1 MGEDAEK
8 KYLSSLDF
16 KIDSGIKNLDILLN
30 KLEEISKQS
39 EEISKKM
46 TKDMQG
52 SLGNIT
58 VSDKASQALQKY
70 QKQIELQAAKTK
82 TIEAQ
87 ANAERE
93 KLAQKSA
100 NKLLEIETKKNA
112 EIQKSQSVT
121 NDKILLDEK
130 RTQNDLLKQTKNG
143 TTSRIAEYAKTF
155 LIYQG
160 FNQLKQAAL
169 DTVDAMKSVEYRM
182 MEISRIMEE
191 GSINVKEYRDSLID
205 LAYEYGRSFDEVSTV
220 TLNLAR
226 AGYNAKDSLALT
238 EQALL
243 ALNTA
248 ELDASQ
254 ATDGLISIMAQWGLD
269 TGTTA
274 EKTENFA
281 AIIDKINKTADN
293 FPISSE
299 GLLEALKR
307 TSQGFNLAGATI
319 DETIALIVA
328 AERASQRGGKVIG
341 TAMANITQQLKA
353 EGRLSLAE
361 SLGLDFYED
370 EAKTTFKS
378 ITDIFAEMS
387 EKMAQLKEEG
397 KESSTEMQSLLEIFT
412 VFRRNIGAGLLSE
425 MEGEDS
431 TYAKALANSL
441 DAIGY
446 SAQENSKYMSTATAA
461 TEQFNASLLKLQ
473 TTLWD
478 NQGEGLFYTLINSAS
493 GAVEAL
499 TFLVDK
505 FGGLPVAIGAATL
518 AFSLFSKNFKSAF
531 GLGIIKQATKD
542 MELFT
547 DYLKGNSEAANK
559 ISDNF
564 KNYTNNL
571 TKTDVTTKGYI
582 KSLIKQNA
590 ATVATTVAT
599 AALQAALSLGLS
611 AAITLVVG
619 LIDGLIH
626 KQENLAK
633 SNQEII
639 DSMAT
644 KIKDYETEADSI
656 DELITRYEELSKSE
670 VRTPEINQELLTIQ
684 KQLVDLLGQ
693 QAEDLDLI
701 NGKYE
706 TQISKIDKIVGKKRE
721 EAVLNAKAALN
732 AAESNFNMGTGGLEG
747 DWFYKMITS
756 SDNASQA
763 VAVLE
768 SHVKRLNDEISNTTD
783 ETKKADKQKE
793 LTAVNNLLEQTRARV
808 DSLAEAQSNLNN
820 LVAEDY
826 LSENITGKIKNLD
839 NYKNAIDNINNM
851 ELLPNFSGTI
861 EEQRELVKQLLV
873 DEYPEFASKLNE
885 LNINKFEENFKNN
898 TDNIKDNIQSIIDKL
913 KGLNSNDIL
922 ALGGESSTY
931 EQKQLYK
938 ELEKYAEEYGLS
950 ITSLINKLVE
960 LKAVQ
965 GDLVDENYI
974 SQIDKLKNAIY
985 ETSDSYDALSTAM
998 NSYNQN
1004 GELTS
1009 EEVKN
1014 MLEKTP
1020 ELAKYIIKVG
1030 DSYKLNEQAMI
1041 DYNEVQQ
1048 RTIEATDKY
1057 IEKLKEQQFGTKD
1070 FVNTYNEF
1078 LDVINSNY
1086 DFESIN
1092 SLSDSVRGINNDFL
1106 NGKTTAKEYFDLLQ
1120 NQISNLG
1127 SITTEVKNQL
1137 YEYEGAAVFGSTSE
1151 SIKENR
1157 EEIEGMQ
1164 AMFASFTQA
1173 TVQGIEY
1180 INAQFSSGQIN
1191 FVEYSN
1197 SIQEA
1202 SDNILDLYTKSNE
1215 LSLVDGQW
1223 IDAAGEVNDFAS
1235 NLQSAKDEL
1244 ASFGDILGLL
1254 GENFDYISEH
1264 ANAFGEAAFTAA
1276 DEGTASYQSLA
1287 SNMTNYL
1294 NQMKDTNAEAFN
1306 NIVNDI
1312 SSSTGLMANE
1322 ILDSNGYINEGLL
1335 ANSNNLNAAINSS
1348 TAQVGSTVGS
1358 ITNAMGN
1365 VIQALGNAIASFDYS
1380 LTGSLDGFSTKDIDI
1395 LGQKFSIPVGL
1406 KFKITGQA
1414 GSNIS
1419 NLSSALADFGTQL
1432 SNYQTPSFNFGS
1444 LSRPG
1449 NYSSAARPTSS
1460 GSSRGSGGSGS
1471 SSSRDTSAEDAA
1483 KREEEAQKEYISMF
1497 EEMIDERERL
1507 EDRWVKNKKSLGLI
1521 SAEDEKYIL
1530 QESIKRYK
1538 TYVAE
1543 VDQLVYASEE
1553 EKIRLKKKYGEMA
1566 EDLEVE
1572 YFELLKD
1579 ILDDQ
1584 IDAIEDKYDEDVDAY
1599 NNSIDE
1605 KIDKIKEQANAEIEA
1620 LKEVEEENDRLRQ
1633 KEEYEANRKELVHGY
1648 QGVEYWQQRTGREA
1662 QLALAEAK
1670 KKVEDLDKNWEETVN
1685 KWNVEDQIKLI
1696 EERRDA
1702 DIEATEAERDAY
1714 LKALEETKNAEIQA
1728 LKDKYQYQ
1736 LDYFNQTG
1744 QIIQDNATIQSEE
1757 LFKIYKEKFIDPV
1770 GEELREALN
1779 SYNEYKASNNKPT
1792 TPSNSTITYTIQY
1805 GDTLSAIAARYGTT
1819 VDKIMA
1825 ANPNIS
1831 NRNLIYAGR
1840 QLRIP
1845 TSHTGSKII
1854 KDGIVELQAGETV
1867 LNMDWARGLDKM
1879 LGQFNAQK
1887 SNTNNITNGSTIN
1900 VDGDLIKVEA
1910 TIEDKTDTAFLTRK
1924 LARELESK
1932 FNIKK

>member
-499 TFLVDK
+499 TFLIDK
-505 FGGLPVAIGAATL
+505 FGALPVAIGTSTL
-518 AFSLFSKNFKSAF
+518 AFSLFSKSFKDALSGTTIMKA
-531 GLGIIKQATKD
+531 ISDIK
-542 MELFT
+542 LLNN
-547 DYLKGNSEAANK
+547 YLKGNVDSLETGSANLK
-559 ISDNF
+559 KYS
-564 KNYTNNL
+564 
-571 TKTDVTTKGYI
+571 KTIDSSQLSVKGYT
-582 KSLIKQNA
+582 KSLISNTA
-590 ATVATTVAT
+590 ATVGTTVAT
-599 AALQAALSLGLS
+599 AALQATLSLGLS
-611 AAITLVVG
+611 AAITLIITLVDN
-619 LIDGLIH
+619 LIN
-626 KQENLAK
+626 KQENLIK
-633 SNQEII
+633 SNNQII
-639 DSMAT
+639 EESQS
-644 KIKDYETEADSI
+644 KIKEYESERDTI
-656 DELITRYEELSKSE
+656 GELINRYEELSKSE
-670 VRTPEINQELLTIQ
+670 VRTPEINNEILSIQ
-684 KQLVDLLGQ
+684 KQIKEILGS
-693 QAEDLDLI
+693 QANDLDLI

-706 TQISKIDKIVGKKRE
+706 EQLGKITKISSEKRE
-721 EAVLNAKAALN
+721 QAIQDAK
-732 AAESNFNMGTGGLEG
+732 S
-747 DWFYKMITS
+747 
-756 SDNASQA
+756 ASIA
-763 VAVLE
+763 
-768 SHVKRLNDEISNTTD
+768 
-783 ETKKADKQKE
+783 
-793 LTAVNNLLEQTRARV
+793 
-808 DSLAEAQSNLNN
+808 AQSNYDEGPSQFLRGGFFPNDAEKTVNFYLQSTDDLNEAYDNLAERQKIVNSLISDMKNKGITSNSIKSLEDYEKELEEISKAMSEIKETTDKVTEANNKLNN
-820 LVAEDY
+820 LISEDY
-826 LSENITGKIKNLD
+826 ISDNFTGKVKNI
-839 NYKNAIDNINNM
+839 NEYKEAIDNINKM
-851 ELLPNFSGTI
+851 ELLPNFKGNI
-861 EEQRELVKQLLV
+861 EEQREMIKNLLAE
-873 DEYPEFASKLNE
+873 DYPELAKKLND
-885 LNINKFEENFKNN
+885 LNLDNFENNFKNN
-898 TDNIKDNIQSIIDKL
+898 TENIKDNIQSIIDKFNDFS
-913 KGLNSNDIL
+913 GEDIL
-922 ALGGESSTY
+922 SVGTNGTD
-931 EQKQLYK
+931 EQKSNFE
-938 ELEKYAEEYGLS
+938 ELEKYADKYNIS
-950 ITSLINKLVE
+950 ISSLINKLIE
-960 LKAVQ
+960 LRVIQ
-965 GDLVDENYI
+965 GDLIDENYV
-974 SQIDKLKNAIY
+974 SQIDNLKNAIY

-1004 GELTS
+1004 GELTM
-1009 EEVKN
+1009 EEVKT

-1030 DSYKLNEQAMI
+1030 DAYKLNEQAMI
-1041 DYNEVQQ
+1041 DYNEVQE
-1048 RTIEATDKY
+1048 RSIEAIDKY

-1078 LDVINSNY
+1078 LDAINSSY
-1086 DFESIN
+1086 DFESIKN
-1092 SLSDSVRGINNDFL
+1092 LSNQVKEINQSFL
-1106 NGKTTAKEYFDLLQ
+1106 DGKINVQEYFNEIQDS
-1120 NQISNLG
+1120 ISNIDISSLTDET
-1127 SITTEVKNQL
+1127 SRTE
-1137 YEYEGAAVFGSTSE
+1137 
-1151 SIKENR
+1151 

-1173 TVQGIEY
+1173 TTQGIEY
-1180 INAQFSSGQIN
+1180 INAQFSSGQMN
-1191 FVEYSN
+1191 FVDYSN

-1223 IDAAGEVNDFAS
+1223 SNAAGEVDEFA
-1235 NLQSAKDEL
+1235 NVLQSAKDEL
-1244 ASFGDILGLL
+1244 SSFGDILGLL
-1254 GENFDYISEH
+1254 GDNFDYISEH
-1264 ANAFGEAAFTAA
+1264 ANAFGEAAFTVA
-1276 DEGTASYQSLA
+1276 DEGTAAYQSLA

-1294 NQMKDTNAEAFN
+1294 NQMKDTNSEAFY
-1306 NIVNDI
+1306 NIVNDM
-1312 SSSTGLMANE
+1312 SASTGLMTDE
-1322 ILDSNGYINEGLL
+1322 ILNSSDYINEGLL

-1483 KREEEAQKEYISMF
+1483 KAEANAIKEYISMF

-1521 SAEDEKYIL
+1521 SSEDEKYIL